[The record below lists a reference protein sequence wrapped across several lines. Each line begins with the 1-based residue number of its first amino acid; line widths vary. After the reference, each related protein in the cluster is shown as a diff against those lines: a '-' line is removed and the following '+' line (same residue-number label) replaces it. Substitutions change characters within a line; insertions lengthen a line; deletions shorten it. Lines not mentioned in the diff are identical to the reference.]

1 MSELDGLIQAEQQRL
16 YEVSSMTDELI
27 DDDAQILLSWASAQL
42 PLMSVTLDTIEQQ
55 AKTLRRLVRSINRYV
70 GQAQYTRED
79 ERQTK
84 LERIYTYATELSYP
98 VQSEQLP
105 ILLVQFHGINAH
117 DVLTLLIAWL
127 DGNTSS
133 NSE

>member
-16 YEVSSMTDELI
+16 YEVSSLTDELI

>member
-16 YEVSSMTDELI
+16 YEVSSLTDELI

-42 PLMSVTLDTIEQQ
+42 PLMSITLDTIEQQ

-84 LERIYTYATELSYP
+84 LDRIYTYATELSYP

-105 ILLVQFHGINAH
+105 ILLAQFHGINAH

-127 DGNTSS
+127 DGNTPS